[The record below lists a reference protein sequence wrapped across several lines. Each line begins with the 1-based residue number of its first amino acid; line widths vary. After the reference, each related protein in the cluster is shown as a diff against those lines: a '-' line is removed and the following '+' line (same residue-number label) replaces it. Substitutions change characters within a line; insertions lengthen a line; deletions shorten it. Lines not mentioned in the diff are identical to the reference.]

1 MSLIL
6 YGASLSPFVRKVRA
20 CLLEKQLDYHME
32 LIIPWSQPDWFY
44 QISPL
49 GRIPALRDG
58 ELDLCDSSIICSYLE
73 DKYPTTPS
81 LSGQSPEEIA
91 RIRWFEKYADYEIA
105 PLATFAVFFNRALA
119 KSMGLPC
126 DEEAVQKALQSL
138 VKHCD
143 YLERQLADQE
153 YFAGNKFS
161 LADIAIVTHWVNLSY
176 AQEKLD
182 TAQWPNLVA
191 HQKRILARDS
201 MQTLL
206 ADEATML
213 AKLS

>member
-20 CLLEKQLDYHME
+20 CLLEKQLDYRME

-58 ELDLCDSSIICSYLE
+58 ELDICDSSIICSYLE
-73 DKYPTTPS
+73 DKYPENLALGGQTP
-81 LSGQSPEEIA
+81 EKVA

-119 KSMGLPC
+119 KTLGLPC
-126 DEEAVQKALQSL
+126 DEDAVQKALQSL
-138 VKHCD
+138 VKHYD
-143 YLERQLADQE
+143 YLEQQLADNQ
-153 YFAGNKFS
+153 YFVDNQFS

-176 AQEKLD
+176 GQEKLD
-182 TAQWPNLVA
+182 QDKWPNLVA
-191 HQKRILARDS
+191 HQARVLARDS
-201 MQTLL
+201 MQALL
-206 ADEATML
+206 ADEAAML
-213 AKLS
+213 AKIS

>member
-20 CLLEKQLDYHME
+20 CLLEKQLDYSME

-73 DKYPTTPS
+73 DKYPESLALGGQTP
-81 LSGQSPEEIA
+81 EDVA

-126 DEEAVQKALQSL
+126 DEDAVQKALQSL

-143 YLERQLADQE
+143 YLEQQLADNQ
-153 YFAGNKFS
+153 YFVGNQFS

-176 AQEKLD
+176 GQEKLD
-182 TAQWPNLVA
+182 TARWPNLVA
-191 HQKRILARDS
+191 HKKRILARDS

-206 ADEATML
+206 ADETAML

>member
-20 CLLEKQLDYHME
+20 CLLEKQLDYRME

-58 ELDLCDSSIICSYLE
+58 ELDICDSSIICSYLE
-73 DKYPTTPS
+73 DKYPENLALGGQTP
-81 LSGQSPEEIA
+81 QQVA

-119 KSMGLPC
+119 KTLGLPC

-138 VKHCD
+138 VQHYD
-143 YLERQLADQE
+143 YLEQQLADNQ
-153 YFAGNKFS
+153 YFVDNQFS

-176 AQEKLD
+176 GQEKID
-182 TAQWPNLVA
+182 AARWPNLVA
-191 HQKRILARDS
+191 HKKRILARDS
-201 MQTLL
+201 MQALL
-206 ADEATML
+206 ADEAAML

>member
-20 CLLEKQLDYHME
+20 CLLEKQLDYRME

-58 ELDLCDSSIICSYLE
+58 ELDICDSSIICSYLE
-73 DKYPTTPS
+73 DKYPENLALGGQTP
-81 LSGQSPEEIA
+81 EHVA

-119 KSMGLPC
+119 KTLGLPC

-138 VKHCD
+138 VKHYD
-143 YLERQLADQE
+143 YLEQQLADNQ
-153 YFAGNKFS
+153 YFVGNQFS

-176 AQEKLD
+176 GQEKLD
-182 TAQWPNLVA
+182 QDQWPNLVA
-191 HQKRILARDS
+191 HQARVLARDS
-201 MQTLL
+201 MQALL
-206 ADEATML
+206 ADEAAML
-213 AKLS
+213 AKIS

>member
-20 CLLEKQLDYHME
+20 CLLEKQLDYSME

-73 DKYPTTPS
+73 DKYPESLALGGQTP
-81 LSGQSPEEIA
+81 EDVA

-126 DEEAVQKALQSL
+126 DEDAVQKALQSL

-143 YLERQLADQE
+143 YLEQQLADNQ
-153 YFAGNKFS
+153 YFVGNQFS

-176 AQEKLD
+176 GQEKLD
-182 TAQWPNLVA
+182 AARWPNLVA
-191 HQKRILARDS
+191 HKKRILARDS

-206 ADEATML
+206 ADETAML

>member
-20 CLLEKQLDYHME
+20 CLLEKQLDYSME

-73 DKYPTTPS
+73 DKYPESLALGGQTP
-81 LSGQSPEEIA
+81 EDVA

-126 DEEAVQKALQSL
+126 DEDVVQKALQSL

-143 YLERQLADQE
+143 YLEQQLADNQ
-153 YFAGNKFS
+153 YFVGNQFS

-176 AQEKLD
+176 GQEKLD
-182 TAQWPNLVA
+182 TARWPNLVA
-191 HQKRILARDS
+191 HKKRILARDS

-206 ADEATML
+206 ADETAML

>member
-20 CLLEKQLDYHME
+20 CLLEKQLDYRME

-58 ELDLCDSSIICSYLE
+58 ELDICDSSIICSYLE
-73 DKYPTTPS
+73 DKYPENLALGGQTP
-81 LSGQSPEEIA
+81 EHVA

-119 KSMGLPC
+119 KTLGLPC

-138 VKHCD
+138 VKHYD
-143 YLERQLADQE
+143 YLEQQLADNQ
-153 YFAGNKFS
+153 YFVGNQFS

-176 AQEKLD
+176 GQEKLD
-182 TAQWPNLVA
+182 QDKWPNLVA
-191 HQKRILARDS
+191 HQARVLARDS
-201 MQTLL
+201 MQALL
-206 ADEATML
+206 ADEAAML
-213 AKLS
+213 AKIS